1 MELNGICFSEKQGQ
15 LEIKRPVLDFS
26 YVPIGYMDYIVS
38 PIELYNVGGV
48 KVKYKIDLNEVN
60 KFNEANDDFI
70 IFKLENSEG
79 SIGPG
84 DFKYIA
90 VFFRPLTSKEY
101 ILPLMV
107 YYIDDNNQ
115 PSNNNNNPTNNN
127 QIISEIP
134 ITIKGKGYHPLKFI
148 PPKIQSPFL
157 TMPNG
162 RMCNT
167 FNNEIIQKCGVSVEE
182 IDFGECEEKKVYNKT
197 FILYNFSNTCS
208 LNFDFREPGF
218 ILKDEI
224 DIKPNKDKLEPNSHI
239 LIKMILTP
247 KGYISE
253 YNGEIEINITWNA
266 ENSNKVLDK
275 EILHIRIRKQS
286 KLKEITGNV
295 EKSENENQCFI
306 ESLLTDLTREILS
319 EETYQQMLLK
329 NIDNQPLGIID
340 WTSDVEYSTQ
350 ADVRK
355 SIIEMYD
362 NEAQEIINKDER
374 LKIKEDK
381 KRSTG
386 KKITNASYPSSNT
399 SNNKAGNKNVNE
411 GDENVNNAYNNNIDE
426 FGEKDDLEIQDKY
439 MKELLD
445 KYKLTIP
452 EVNESLCIVNDE
464 SRKLISNDIMESTVY
479 NIISEAVYGET
490 NLTEKTRIYFFNK

>member
-1 MELNGICFSEKQGQ
+1 M
-15 LEIKRPVLDFS
+15 
-26 YVPIGYMDYIVS
+26 
-38 PIELYNVGGV
+38 
-48 KVKYKIDLNEVN
+48 
-60 KFNEANDDFI
+60 
-70 IFKLENSEG
+70 
-79 SIGPG
+79 
-84 DFKYIA
+84 
-90 VFFRPLTSKEY
+90 
-101 ILPLMV
+101 
-107 YYIDDNNQ
+107 
-115 PSNNNNNPTNNN
+115 
-127 QIISEIP
+127 
-134 ITIKGKGYHPLKFI
+134 
-148 PPKIQSPFL
+148 
-157 TMPNG
+157 
-162 RMCNT
+162 
-167 FNNEIIQKCGVSVEE
+167 
-182 IDFGECEEKKVYNKT
+182 
-197 FILYNFSNTCS
+197 
-208 LNFDFREPGF
+208 
-218 ILKDEI
+218 
-224 DIKPNKDKLEPNSHI
+224 
-239 LIKMILTP
+239 
-247 KGYISE
+247 
-253 YNGEIEINITWNA
+253 
-266 ENSNKVLDK
+266 
-275 EILHIRIRKQS
+275 
-286 KLKEITGNV
+286 

-340 WTSDVEYSTQ
+340 WTSDFEYSTQ

-386 KKITNASYPSSNT
+386 KKITNASHPSSNT

-411 GDENVNNAYNNNIDE
+411 GDENVNNANNNNIDE
-426 FGEKDDLEIQDKY
+426 FGEKDDLQIQDKY